1 MEQRKGGFS
10 ASGTNFS
17 ERSYQLKIK
26 RQKKQKF
33 TKKRARA
40 WGWITTGLT
49 LSLLHF

>member
-33 TKKRARA
+33 TKKELGR
-40 WGWITTGLT
+40 GVGLRQD
-49 LSLLHF
+49 